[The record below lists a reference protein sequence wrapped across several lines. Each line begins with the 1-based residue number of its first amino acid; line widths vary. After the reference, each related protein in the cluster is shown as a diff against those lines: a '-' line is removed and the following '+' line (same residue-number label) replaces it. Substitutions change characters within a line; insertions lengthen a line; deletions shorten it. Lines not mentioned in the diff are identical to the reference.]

1 VNGSSDETE
10 LAANGFE
17 IVGVSPGVWVLAGS
31 TPADKSAE
39 VLKSEEVLMLGE
51 APTDAA
57 VPKDSASRGV
67 FVTRTF
73 AGVAIGAGTATVV
86 AAAFAGTP
94 LIA

>member
-17 IVGVSPGVWVLAGS
+17 IVGVGPGVWVLAGS
-31 TPADKSAE
+31 TPAE
-39 VLKSEEVLMLGE
+39 VLKSAEVLMLGE

-67 FVTRTF
+67 FVT
-73 AGVAIGAGTATVV
+73 
-86 AAAFAGTP
+86 
-94 LIA
+94 